1 MDCLSSSSH
10 NSQYPIKSFNMGC
23 TTCSQR
29 GKIIIPY
36 QSVRN
41 NIKYP
46 SKAKLQ
52 IKQKDQT
59 GRQIGISTVSFDFTK
74 PFLFSAE
81 TLNLPYAS
89 HISRCVLPGIDPR
102 GERDKK
108 CQDYCLYISN
118 QKSILLAL
126 FDGHGKEGEKIV
138 SSCAGVV
145 EGFFKGNIENYLES
159 PEKFL
164 EDLCNNC
171 DANVK
176 KVGNGI
182 DSTNSGR

>member
-126 FDGHGKEGEKIV
+126 FDGHRKEGEKIV

-145 EGFFKGNIENYLES
+145 EGFLKGIL
-159 PEKFL
+159 KTIQ
-164 EDLCNNC
+164 
-171 DANVK
+171 
-176 KVGNGI
+176 KVLK
-182 DSTNSGR
+182 NS

>member
-1 MDCLSSSSH
+1 
-10 NSQYPIKSFNMGC
+10 MGC

-145 EGFFKGNIENYLES
+145 EGFLKGIL
-159 PEKFL
+159 KTIQ
-164 EDLCNNC
+164 
-171 DANVK
+171 
-176 KVGNGI
+176 KVLK
-182 DSTNSGR
+182 NS